1 MAIHDWDPGSGSTA
15 RPMAGDNGQASSRS
29 NMISCRTNFCLT
41 CAFHVLHPH
50 SAIFRH
56 AHMSHDRHAMSH
68 LPSRERDANHIMV
81 SPYSNFKTARADTES
96 FEVKTT

>member
-1 MAIHDWDPGSGSTA
+1 
-15 RPMAGDNGQASSRS
+15 
-29 NMISCRTNFCLT
+29 MISCRTNFCLT

-81 SPYSNFKTARADTES
+81 SPYSNFKTARADTAS
-96 FEVKTT
+96 HLKSKQRKSACILTSIQGV

>member
-1 MAIHDWDPGSGSTA
+1 
-15 RPMAGDNGQASSRS
+15 
-29 NMISCRTNFCLT
+29 MISCRTNFCLT

-56 AHMSHDRHAMSH
+56 AHMSHDRHGMIH
-68 LPSRERDANHIMV
+68 LPSRERLDANHMV
-81 SPYSNFKTARADTES
+81 SPYQLQDGAADTES

>member
-1 MAIHDWDPGSGSTA
+1 
-15 RPMAGDNGQASSRS
+15 
-29 NMISCRTNFCLT
+29 MISCRTNFCLT

-68 LPSRERDANHIMV
+68 CLVESETRTILWFART
-81 SPYSNFKTARADTES
+81 NFKTARADTES